1 MVSIK
6 KLSLHENVTSNLYN
20 TPMSNTLVRDALV
33 LSAAVI
39 GGFFAFT
46 NREAIY
52 ELAGFHPQDLAQAAP
67 ESAAVV
73 QIAPAVATG
82 RFSTIPKAQ
91 DGHFWTEARINDKT
105 QIKFLVDTGASIVA
119 LTTADARQIG
129 LSPKTMTYDK
139 PLNTAAG
146 KVMAASV
153 ELGRVTVG
161 NVTVYNVRAVVI
173 PKGLSHSLLGMSYL
187 GQVRKLE
194 ISSTELVLRQ

>member
-1 MVSIK
+1 
-6 KLSLHENVTSNLYN
+6 
-20 TPMSNTLVRDALV
+20 MSNTLVRDALV
-33 LSAAVI
+33 LGTAVI
-39 GGFFAFT
+39 GGFFALT

-52 ELAGFHPQDLAQAAP
+52 EFTGFHPQDLVKSEP
-67 ESAAVV
+67 DSAHVARVK
-73 QIAPAVATG
+73 PAVATG
-82 RFSTIPKAQ
+82 EFSTILKAN
-91 DGHFWTEARINDKT
+91 DGHFWTQAQVNDEA

-119 LTTADARQIG
+119 LTMADARQIG
-129 LSPKTMTYDK
+129 LSPETMTYDK

-146 KVMAASV
+146 QVMAAAV
-153 ELGRVTVG
+153 ELGNVTVG